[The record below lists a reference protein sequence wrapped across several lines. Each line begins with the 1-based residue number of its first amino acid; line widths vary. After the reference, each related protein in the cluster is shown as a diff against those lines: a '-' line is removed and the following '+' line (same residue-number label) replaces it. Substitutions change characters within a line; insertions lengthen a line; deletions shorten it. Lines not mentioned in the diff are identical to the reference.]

1 MIKFL
6 IKGLWRDSHRSR
18 LPLIVVSIGVMLT
31 VLLTTW
37 ITGVLGDSI
46 NLNANLSTG
55 HLKVVTKA
63 YSENIDQLPVDLSLT
78 GADELM
84 DTLRREFPD
93 VKWVER
99 IQFGGLLDAPDAN
112 GETKSQGPFAGFAVN
127 IFDKNSGE
135 SERLNLMKGLDA
147 GRLPAEPGEV
157 LVSSMFARKLGI
169 TVGDKVTF
177 IGSTMYGEMSISNFI
192 VSGTIKYG
200 ISALDRGS
208 VMMDISDARKAMDME
223 DACNE
228 ILGFTSLDYYDDV
241 KATLI
246 MNSYVARH
254 PEGKD
259 KFAPVM
265 LRLRD
270 QNDLGTLI
278 DMMSEVVGVI
288 SFIFILALS
297 VVLWNT
303 GLIGG
308 LRRYGEIGLRIAIGE
323 EKGHIY
329 RSMIAESLV
338 IGVAGSILGSAI
350 GLGLAWMIQQKGLDL
365 GNVMQNSTMLMP
377 GVFRTRI
384 TPGAYYIG
392 FIPGVF
398 ATLLGTMLSGI
409 GIYRRQTATLFK
421 ELQ

>member
-1 MIKFL
+1 
-6 IKGLWRDSHRSR
+6 
-18 LPLIVVSIGVMLT
+18 
-31 VLLTTW
+31 
-37 ITGVLGDSI
+37 
-46 NLNANLSTG
+46 
-55 HLKVVTKA
+55 
-63 YSENIDQLPVDLSLT
+63 
-78 GADELM
+78 
-84 DTLRREFPD
+84 
-93 VKWVER
+93 
-99 IQFGGLLDAPDAN
+99 
-112 GETKSQGPFAGFAVN
+112 
-127 IFDKNSGE
+127 
-135 SERLNLMKGLDA
+135 
-147 GRLPAEPGEV
+147 
-157 LVSSMFARKLGI
+157 
-169 TVGDKVTF
+169 
-177 IGSTMYGEMSISNFI
+177 MYGEMSISNFR

-228 ILGFTSLDYYDDV
+228 ILGFTSLDYYDDI

-254 PEGKD
+254 PDRKD

-278 DMMSEVVGVI
+278 DMMSGVVGVI

-329 RSMIAESLV
+329 RSMIAESLF
-338 IGVAGSILGSAI
+338 IGVAGSIIGSAI
-350 GLGLAWMIQQKGLDL
+350 GLGLAWLIQQKGLDL